1 MNPASPCREAR
12 RSIFINSNMAKV
24 KSESTKY
31 ITIKE
36 SEYLLMIENT
46 MLVEA
51 LKIAGIETFPIY
63 QAAQRILTDKR
74 VEIHIKPLCSR
85 YSF

>member
-1 MNPASPCREAR
+1 
-12 RSIFINSNMAKV
+12 MAKV

-36 SEYLLMIENT
+36 SEYLQMIENT

>member
-12 RSIFINSNMAKV
+12 RSIFTNYNMAKI

-36 SEYLLMIENT
+36 NEYLQMVENT

-51 LKIAGIETFPIY
+51 LKIAGVEKLPMY
-63 QAAQRILTDKR
+63 QAAQHILTDKR